1 MENKSMKR
9 TLLDC
14 AAYLFAFF
22 AIQAVVLIAVDL
34 TYKGNLSSPTPITIF
49 SLTSSGLAIALFAW
63 RRWTPCNGDY
73 IKTRPWDVAFWA
85 VVLAVGAMTP
95 IGFIDDMLGV
105 ELSDDLMEIFGGLMS
120 SDLGLL
126 SIAFVTPV
134 AEEMVFRGAILR
146 RLDEALGH
154 RLRWV
159 SIATTALLFAAA
171 HGNMAQ
177 GVSAFIM
184 GLALGWVY
192 IRTRSI
198 LPGIIIHWANN
209 TIAVLLAIF
218 LPGTAD
224 MTLVE
229 YFDGDIMRVAAM
241 LVCSL
246 MVAGAAIFQL
256 NLRMHHSRRVSPRR
270 APQENLSAH
279 KDA

>member
-1 MENKSMKR
+1 MKR
-9 TLLDC
+9 TLLDS
-14 AAYLFAFF
+14 AVYLFAFF

-34 TYKGNLSSPTPITIF
+34 TCKGDLSSPTPITIF
-49 SLTSSGLAIALFAW
+49 SLTSSVLAIALFAW
-63 RRWTPCNGDY
+63 RRWTPCNCDY
-73 IKTRPWDVAFWA
+73 LKTRPWDVAFWA
-85 VVLAVGAMTP
+85 VVLAVGAIIP

-146 RLDEALGH
+146 RLNEALGH

-184 GLALGWVY
+184 GLVLGWVY

-209 TIAVLLAIF
+209 TIAVLLAIL

-229 YFDGDIMRVAAM
+229 YFDGDIKRVAAM

-256 NLRMHHSRRVSPRR
+256 NLRMHRP
-270 APQENLSAH
+270 L
-279 KDA
+279 KD

>member
-1 MENKSMKR
+1 MKR
-9 TLLDC
+9 TLLDS
-14 AAYLFAFF
+14 AAYFFAFF
-22 AIQAVVLIAVDL
+22 AIQAVVIIAVGL
-34 TYKGNLSSPTPITIF
+34 IYKGNAFSPTPITIF
-49 SLTSSGLAIALFAW
+49 SLISSVLTIALFAW

-73 IKTRPWDVAFWA
+73 INTRPWDVAFWA
-85 VVLAVGAMTP
+85 VALTIGLMTP
-95 IGFIDDMLGV
+95 IAFIDDMLEV
-105 ELSDDLMEIFGGLMS
+105 ELSDDLMKVFSGLMGN
-120 SDLGLL
+120 DLGLI
-126 SIAFVTPV
+126 SVAFLTPV

-146 RLDEALGH
+146 RLNEALGH

-171 HGNMAQ
+171 HGNIAQ
-177 GVSAFIM
+177 GVSAFVM

-209 TIAVLLAIF
+209 TAAVLLTRL

-229 YFDGDIMRVAAM
+229 FFDGDIKRVAAM

-246 MVAGAAIFQL
+246 MVAGAAIYQL
-256 NLRMHHSRRVSPRR
+256 NLRMHR
-270 APQENLSAH
+270 PQH
-279 KDA
+279 D